1 MTSHP
6 LPPPY
11 YDLPAYDDA
20 VIGNR
25 LQQVEKRLQK
35 HIADVLKHNDVAVS
49 EKAQQMVSN
58 ILLIYE
64 KRFDDLGGE
73 VRQKM
78 DAFKDWASRLGTG
91 EQTLIEMDK
100 KLAKI
105 HDKVEELDAFHAVIK
120 RHEEREK
127 NIHSDLLSRIK
138 ALEEKEEKNHDVLI
152 DEGVMRHIEKMVET
166 RMRGQKADAGIDI
179 DIDIDALF
187 DDSKLTPEEIEDI
200 QKILSIYIVEFK
212 KYNNYQP
219 IIGKP
224 PTILI
229 NNLFQFLTKNK
240 ETVFLSTNMHL
251 SAEDKDKPLIHWP
264 VFIFTNK
271 NIYFIG
277 EYAHIISRIRNDE
290 QHYKQD
296 SKTMGHLGKSYE
308 DLKEKS
314 KIYVKQHINDTHEIC
329 LLYTFKEPLNFS
341 MMKYIRDTYL
351 KRRPDQHI
359 QVFVDVDK
367 KEVRERVGYINFL
380 QNIDVGHFSPKVE
393 QVMRI
398 IPGSYQNGDW
408 VALGGFFGMYFN
420 KKTLE
425 ISEGP
430 PPMPI

>member
-6 LPPPY
+6 LPPPPY

-25 LQQVEKRLQK
+25 LQQVESRLQK
-35 HIADVLKHNDVAVS
+35 YIADVLKHNDVAVS

-78 DAFKDWASRLGTG
+78 DAFKDWASRLSTG

-105 HDKVEELDAFHAVIK
+105 HDKVAELDAFHSVIK

-127 NIHSDLLSRIK
+127 KIHSDLLRRIK
-138 ALEEKEEKNHDVLI
+138 ALEEREEKNHDVLI

-166 RMRGQKADAGIDI
+166 RMRGRGADAGV

-187 DDSKLTPEEIEDI
+187 DDSKLTPEEIE
-200 QKILSIYIVEFK
+200 KIEVLKNEYNTRLYMYAVLISETQSKKIVDSLIKNETIYIVFSRFV
-212 KYNNYQP
+212 
-219 IIGKP
+219 I
-224 PTILI
+224 T
-229 NNLFQFLTKNK
+229 
-240 ETVFLSTNMHL
+240 
-251 SAEDKDKPLIHWP
+251 DKS
-264 VFIFTNK
+264 V
-271 NIYFIG
+271 YFI
-277 EYAHIISRIRNDE
+277 YNTHA
-290 QHYKQD
+290 YKD
-296 SKTMGHLGKSYE
+296 YPNGP
-308 DLKEKS
+308 
-314 KIYVKQHINDTHEIC
+314 THFLNFNI
-329 LLYTFKEPLNFS
+329 LYTFNKKLSYSCIKFLNYFLNGPYVFEYGVDDLLKNRINSYFTHYGFMVNTNSGS
-341 MMKYIRDTYL
+341 MTRTFAPVDALEKFEQIIRL
-351 KRRPDQHI
+351 
-359 QVFVDVDK
+359 
-367 KEVRERVGYINFL
+367 
-380 QNIDVGHFSPKVE
+380 
-393 QVMRI
+393 
-398 IPGSYQNGDW
+398 IPGSFQNGDW

>member
-1 MTSHP
+1 
-6 LPPPY
+6 
-11 YDLPAYDDA
+11 
-20 VIGNR
+20 
-25 LQQVEKRLQK
+25 
-35 HIADVLKHNDVAVS
+35 
-49 EKAQQMVSN
+49 
-58 ILLIYE
+58 
-64 KRFDDLGGE
+64 
-73 VRQKM
+73 
-78 DAFKDWASRLGTG
+78 
-91 EQTLIEMDK
+91 
-100 KLAKI
+100 
-105 HDKVEELDAFHAVIK
+105 
-120 RHEEREK
+120 
-127 NIHSDLLSRIK
+127 
-138 ALEEKEEKNHDVLI
+138 
-152 DEGVMRHIEKMVET
+152 MRHIEKMVET
-166 RMRGQKADAGIDI
+166 RMRGQKADAAVDI

-290 QHYKQD
+290 QEYKKD
-296 SKTMGHLGKSYE
+296 SKTMTPAFVKSYE

-341 MMKYIRDTYL
+341 MMKYIRDTFL
-351 KRRPDQHI
+351 KRRPAQNI
-359 QVFVDVDK
+359 QVFLDVDK
-367 KEVRERVGYINFL
+367 KEFRERVGYNNLLENMPNSDLNSSIQFP
-380 QNIDVGHFSPKVE
+380 QKIE
-393 QVMRI
+393 QIIRL

-408 VALGGFFGMYFN
+408 VALGEFFGMYFN

>member
-6 LPPPY
+6 SPPPY
-11 YDLPAYDDA
+11 DESAHLPVYDDV
-20 VIGNR
+20 VIANR
-25 LQQVEKRLQK
+25 LQQVESRLQK
-35 HIADVLKHNDVAVS
+35 YIKDVLKHNDVAVS

-105 HDKVEELDAFHAVIK
+105 HDKVEELDAFHSVIK

-127 NIHSDLLSRIK
+127 KIHSDLLRRIK
-138 ALEEKEEKNHDVLI
+138 ALEEREEKNHDVLI

-166 RMRGQKADAGIDI
+166 RMRGRGADAAV

-200 QKILSIYIVEFK
+200 QKILSIYIAEFK

-240 ETVFLSTNMHL
+240 ESVFLSTNMHL
-251 SAEDKDKPLIHWP
+251 SAEDDKPLIHWP

-308 DLKEKS
+308 ELKEKS

-341 MMKYIRDTYL
+341 MMKYIRDNFL

-359 QVFVDVDK
+359 
-367 KEVRERVGYINFL
+367 NFL
-380 QNIDVGHFSPKVE
+380 AYMPNSDLDISIQFPQKIE
-393 QVMRI
+393 QIIRL
-398 IPGSYQNGDW
+398 IPGSYKNGDW

-425 ISEGP
+425 ISATP
-430 PPMPI
+430 PLI

>member
-6 LPPPY
+6 LPPPPY

-20 VIGNR
+20 VIANR
-25 LQQVEKRLQK
+25 LQQVESRLQK
-35 HIADVLKHNDVAVS
+35 YIADVLKHNDVAVS
-49 EKAQQMVSN
+49 EKAKQMVSN

-127 NIHSDLLSRIK
+127 KIHSDLLRRIN
-138 ALEEKEEKNHDVLI
+138 ALEEREEKNHDVLI
-152 DEGVMRHIEKMVET
+152 DEGVMRHIEKMVEA
-166 RMRGQKADAGIDI
+166 RMRGRGADAEV

-187 DDSKLTPEEIEDI
+187 DDSKLTPEEIEEVETDRN
-200 QKILSIYIVEFK
+200 KYNTEFYKYIGYLNETQGRQLIKNDFFK
-212 KYNNYQP
+212 KS
-219 IIGKP
+219 
-224 PTILI
+224 
-229 NNLFQFLTKNK
+229 
-240 ETVFLSTNMHL
+240 ETVYLIWSGMMITDQNVYFLYGLREPYSLN
-251 SAEDKDKPLIHWP
+251 
-264 VFIFTNK
+264 FI
-271 NIYFIG
+271 
-277 EYAHIISRIRNDE
+277 S
-290 QHYKQD
+290 
-296 SKTMGHLGKSYE
+296 
-308 DLKEKS
+308 
-314 KIYVKQHINDTHEIC
+314 V
-329 LLYTFKEPLNFS
+329 YTFKKKLSYSCIKFL
-341 MMKYIRDTYL
+341 KYS
-351 KRRPDQHI
+351 
-359 QVFVDVDK
+359 FDK
-367 KEVRERVGYINFL
+367 KCRPIGGIHNDRPKSSIVERVIEYFSHLGYTTDKQHGNIHRFL
-380 QNIDVGHFSPKVE
+380 EPVDALEKFE
-393 QVMRI
+393 QIIRL
-398 IPGSYQNGDW
+398 IPGSFQNGDW